1 MSKNLRT
8 DVGCSRFCGEAK
20 NMRKFTSNNKNIN
33 EITFKG
39 IKYFFIL
46 DKNGI
51 GVRRQDDKKPKEG
64 EVEALTEYLF
74 DEGWADREDYDE
86 RESWQDNA

>member
-1 MSKNLRT
+1 
-8 DVGCSRFCGEAK
+8 
-20 NMRKFTSNNKNIN
+20 MRKFTSNNSDIHKI
-33 EITFKG
+33 IFKG

-51 GVRRQDDKKPKEG
+51 GVRRQDNKTPNEK

-74 DEGWADREDYDE
+74 EEGWADRDDFEE

>member
-1 MSKNLRT
+1 
-8 DVGCSRFCGEAK
+8 
-20 NMRKFTSNNKNIN
+20 MRKFTSNNNDIN

-46 DKNGI
+46 DENGI
-51 GVRRQDDKKPKEG
+51 GVRRKDKKRPHEG

-74 DEGWADREDYDE
+74 EEGWADREDFEE
-86 RESWQDNA
+86 RESWQDDA

>member
-1 MSKNLRT
+1 
-8 DVGCSRFCGEAK
+8 
-20 NMRKFTSNNKNIN
+20 MRKFTSNNNKIN

-39 IKYFFIL
+39 INYFFIL
-46 DKNGI
+46 DTNGI
-51 GVRRQDDKKPKEG
+51 GVRRQDNETPKEK

-74 DEGWADREDYDE
+74 EEGWANREDYEE